1 MQEVARRITKTEM
14 EVENGEGEEGL
25 AREVRSGLLFY
36 IKKENTTITHLGT
49 ITSCRVFFIQY

>member
-1 MQEVARRITKTEM
+1 MARRITKTQV

-25 AREVRSGLLFY
+25 AHKVRSGRFSKLN
-36 IKKENTTITHLGT
+36 KEENTTITDLGT